1 MNPVLER
8 QIAALNP
15 RQIEAVNITEGP
27 LLVVA
32 GAGSGKTRMLTMRIA
47 ALIERNGVDPSAILA
62 VTFTN
67 KAAKEMRERV
77 QALLP
82 GRGEGVTLTTFH
94 TFCSQLLRRWHEAA
108 GFPDGFTIYD
118 EDDSEKLMKLILNDL
133 NLDTKKCTPRSMLGV
148 ISQAKNELLGP
159 EEFKPP
165 LSEAERITT
174 IYTRYQEA
182 LKKNQAVDFDDLIFC
197 VWKMLNA
204 RPDLLEKLQNR
215 YRYFLVDEYQD
226 TNTAQYKLIALLSSG
241 SRNLCVVGDEDQS
254 IYSWRGATIRNIR
267 EFEKDFPGARV
278 VYLEQNYRSTQGI
291 LDAASA
297 VISNNAG
304 IHKKQL
310 WTTNGAGEL
319 PRFLHTAD
327 DRDEADRIVGEI
339 RKLSREGIPYGQ
351 MAVLFRMN
359 SLSRTVEQALT
370 GQGIPY
376 EVTGGLKFFQRREVK
391 DILAY
396 LRFLGNRND
405 SISLRRIINTPRRG
419 IGDTTVERLAAGGDL
434 WGEVM
439 AQAAASPRSKTGAF
453 VKLMEELV
461 ETAAGSS
468 VSMLAKTV
476 LDRTQYIDWLYETE
490 EEDDAK
496 DRESNVESLLADI
509 RFQEEENPK
518 LTLREYLEKVAL
530 HADVDDLDEAA
541 ERVHL
546 MTLHNAKGLEFPVV
560 FLIAMEEGVFPHHSS
575 KDLPEQLEEE
585 RRLAYVGM
593 TRAMRRLYMTAARRR
608 MMFGGWMNNIVS
620 RFIGEVP
627 SSMIEGKPAGG
638 IFGSGS
644 GSSGGWRPSTGSAAA
659 YSFTRS
665 QSGTEPSRDIR
676 ASESERKAPSY
687 AFRKTSEPGS
697 SATGHASAPEH
708 PAGSEPGTMLNLQAG
723 TDVMHQIFGK
733 GRVTATEGSSLG
745 DFRLTIDFEKV
756 GRKTLLLQ
764 YATLRVIKKQHT
776 QEVKGC

>member
-1 MNPVLER
+1 MNPALEH
-8 QIAALNP
+8 QIAGLNP
-15 RQIEAVNITEGP
+15 RQAEAVSITEGP

-47 ALIERNGVDPSAILA
+47 ALIEKHGVDPRAILA

-82 GRGEGVTLTTFH
+82 GWGEAVKLTTFH
-94 TFCSQLLRRWHEAA
+94 TFCSQLLRQWHEAA
-108 GFPDGFTIYD
+108 GFPDSFTIYD
-118 EDDSEKLMKLILNDL
+118 EDDSEKLMKLVLADL
-133 NLDTKKCTPRSMLGV
+133 NLDPKKFTPRAMQSL
-148 ISQAKNELLGP
+148 ISQAKNELQGP

-165 LSEAERITT
+165 HFEAARITEV
-174 IYTRYQEA
+174 YKRYQEA
-182 LKKNQAVDFDDLIFC
+182 LTKNQAVDFDDLIFC

-204 RPDLLEKLQNR
+204 RPDLLERLQDR

-226 TNTAQYKLIALLSSG
+226 TNTAQYKLIALLSSA

-267 EFEKDFPGARV
+267 EFEKDFAGARV
-278 VYLEQNYRSTQGI
+278 VCLDQNYRSTQGI

-310 WTTNGAGEL
+310 WTTNGAGER
-319 PRFLHTAD
+319 PRFIHAAD

-339 RKLSREGIPYGQ
+339 RKLAREGVLYGQ
-351 MAVLFRMN
+351 ITVLFRMN
-359 SLSRTVEQALT
+359 SLSRTIEQALSS
-370 GQGIPY
+370 QMIPY

-391 DILAY
+391 DILSY

-419 IGDTTVERLAAGGDL
+419 IGDTTVSRLAESGDL
-434 WGEVM
+434 WGETM
-439 AQAAASPRSKTGAF
+439 IQAGASPRGKIAAF
-453 VKLMEELV
+453 VNLMEGLV
-461 ETAAGSS
+461 GTTETAPVS
-468 VSMLAKTV
+468 VLAREI
-476 LDRTQYIDWLYETE
+476 LNRTKYIDWLYETE
-490 EEDDAK
+490 DEDDAK

-509 RFQEEENPK
+509 RFQEEDNPN

-560 FLIAMEEGVFPHHSS
+560 FLMAMEEGVFPHHSS
-575 KDLPEQLEEE
+575 KDLPQQLEEE

-593 TRAMRRLYMTAARRR
+593 TRAMRRLYLTAARRR
-608 MMFGGWMNNIVS
+608 MMFGGWTSNLVS

-627 SSMIEGKPAGG
+627 AGMLEGRPGG
-638 IFGSGS
+638 GTGI
-644 GSSGGWRPSTGSAAA
+644 GSSTPGWRPSSGSASAF
-659 YSFTRS
+659 SFSKS
-665 QSGTEPSRDIR
+665 QVPAEKTRDIR
-676 ASESERKAPSY
+676 ASDSGDPAPSY
-687 AFRKTSEPGS
+687 SFKKSSESQPGG
-697 SATGHASAPEH
+697 TGRPTAAGH
-708 PAGSEPGTMLNLQAG
+708 PADSEPGTMLNLGKG
-723 TDVMHQIFGK
+723 TNVFHQIFGK

-745 DFRLTIDFEKV
+745 DFRLTIDFENV

-764 YATLRVIKKQHT
+764 YATLRVIK
-776 QEVKGC
+776 

>member
-1 MNPVLER
+1 MNPALER
-8 QIAALNP
+8 QIAGLNP
-15 RQIEAVNITEGP
+15 RQSEAVGITEGP

-47 ALIERNGVDPSAILA
+47 ALIERHGVDPTAILA

-82 GRGEGVTLTTFH
+82 GRGAAVTLTTFH

-108 GFPDGFTIYD
+108 GFPDSFTIYD
-118 EDDSEKLMKLILNDL
+118 EDDSEKLMKLVLADL
-133 NLDTKKCTPRSMLGV
+133 NLDAKKYTPRAMQSLV
-148 ISQAKNELLGP
+148 SQAKNELQGP

-165 LSEAERITT
+165 HLEAARITEV
-174 IYTRYQEA
+174 YKRYQEA
-182 LKKNQAVDFDDLIFC
+182 LTKNQAVDFDDLIFC

-204 RPDLLEKLQNR
+204 RPDLLERLQER

-226 TNTAQYKLIALLSSG
+226 TNTAQYKLIALLSSA

-278 VYLEQNYRSTQGI
+278 VLLDQNYRSTQGI

-297 VISNNAG
+297 VIANNAG
-304 IHKKQL
+304 THKKSL

-319 PRFLHTAD
+319 PRFIHAAD

-339 RKLSREGIPYGQ
+339 RKLAREGVPYGQ
-351 MAVLFRMN
+351 ISVLFRMN
-359 SLSRTVEQALT
+359 SLSRTIEQALT
-370 GQGIPY
+370 SQGIPY

-391 DILAY
+391 DILSY

-419 IGDTTVERLAAGGDL
+419 IGETTVARLAATGDL

-439 AQAAASPRSKTGAF
+439 VQAAASPRAKIAAF
-453 VKLMEELV
+453 VRLMEEFVGLS
-461 ETAAGSS
+461 ETTP
-468 VSMLAKTV
+468 VSQLTKAV
-476 LDRTQYIDWLYETE
+476 LDRTEYVEWLYETE
-490 EEDDAK
+490 DEEDAK
-496 DRESNVESLLADI
+496 ERESNVESLLADI
-509 RFQEEENPK
+509 RFQEEENPQ

-530 HADVDDLDEAA
+530 HADVDDLDEAC

-560 FLIAMEEGVFPHHSS
+560 FVVAMEEGVFPHHSS
-575 KDLPEQLEEE
+575 KDLPHQLEEE

-593 TRAMRRLYMTAARRR
+593 TRAMRRLYLTAARRR
-608 MMFGGWMNNIVS
+608 MMFGGWMNNPVS
-620 RFIGEVP
+620 RFISEVP
-627 SSMIEGKPAGG
+627 AGMLEGRPAGG
-638 IFGSGS
+638 
-644 GSSGGWRPSTGSAAA
+644 SSSGWRPSSGSAAA
-659 YSFTRS
+659 FSFTKT
-665 QSGTEPSRDIR
+665 QAPAEKTRDIR
-676 ASESERKAPSY
+676 ESDPGSPTPGY
-687 AFRKTSEPGS
+687 SFRKPAESPV
-697 SATGHASAPEH
+697 SAAAGQ
-708 PAGSEPGTMLNLQAG
+708 PAASEPGTMLNIEKG
-723 TDVMHQIFGK
+723 TDVFHQIFGK

-745 DFRLTIDFEKV
+745 DFRLTIDFENV

-764 YATLRVIKKQHT
+764 YATLRVIKKQTT

>member
-1 MNPVLER
+1 MNAALER
-8 QIAALNP
+8 QIAGLNP
-15 RQIEAVNITEGP
+15 RQAEAVGITEGP

-47 ALIERNGVDPSAILA
+47 ALIERHGVDPTAILA

-82 GRGEGVTLTTFH
+82 GRGEAVTLTTFH
-94 TFCSQLLRRWHEAA
+94 TFCSQLLRKWHEAA
-108 GFPDGFTIYD
+108 GFPEGFTIYD
-118 EDDSEKLMKLILNDL
+118 EDDSEKLMKLVLADL
-133 NLDTKKCTPRSMLGV
+133 NLDPKKCTPRAMQSV
-148 ISQAKNELLGP
+148 ISQAKNELQGP

-165 LSEAERITT
+165 HPEAERIKAV
-174 IYTRYQEA
+174 YKRYQEA
-182 LKKNQAVDFDDLIFC
+182 LTKNQAMDFDDLIFC
-197 VWKMLNA
+197 VWKLLNA
-204 RPDLLEKLQNR
+204 RPDLLARLQER

-226 TNTAQYKLIALLSSG
+226 TNTAQYKLIALLSSA

-267 EFEKDFPGARV
+267 EFEKDFQGARV

-297 VISNNAG
+297 VIANNAG
-304 IHKKQL
+304 THKKRL

-319 PRFLHTAD
+319 PRFIHAAD
-327 DRDEADRIVGEI
+327 DREEADRIASEI
-339 RKLSREGIPYGQ
+339 RTLERDGIPYGE
-351 MAVLFRMN
+351 MAILFRMN
-359 SLSRTVEQALT
+359 SLSRTVEQALSSRT
-370 GQGIPY
+370 IPY

-405 SISLRRIINTPRRG
+405 SIALRRIINTPRRG
-419 IGDTTVERLAAGGDL
+419 IGDTTVSKLAASGDL

-439 AQAAASPRSKTGAF
+439 VQAGASPRGKIAAF
-453 VKLMEELV
+453 LKLMEELV
-461 ETAAGSS
+461 GTAEHAT
-468 VSMLAKTV
+468 VSALTKAI
-476 LDRTQYIDWLYETE
+476 LDRTSYFDWLNETE
-490 EEDDAK
+490 EEKEAE
-496 DRESNVESLLADI
+496 DRISNVESLLADI
-509 RFQEEENPK
+509 RFQEEENPQ
-518 LTLREYLEKVAL
+518 LSLREYLEKVAL
-530 HADVDDLDEAA
+530 HADVDDLDETA

-560 FLIAMEEGVFPHHSS
+560 FLMAMEEGVFPHHSS
-575 KDLPEQLEEE
+575 KDLPHQLEEE

-608 MMFGGWMNNIVS
+608 MMFGGWTGNLVS
-620 RFIGEVP
+620 RFISEVP
-627 SSMIEGKPAGG
+627 AGMLTGRPAGG
-638 IFGSGS
+638 SGS
-644 GSSGGWRPSTGSAAA
+644 AGTNWHPTPGSAA
-659 YSFTRS
+659 SFSFLKS
-665 QSGTEPSRDIR
+665 QAPAEESRDIR
-676 ASESERKAPSY
+676 TPNPAAQAPGYS
-687 AFRKTSEPGS
+687 FRKSTETSPAAES
-697 SATGHASAPEH
+697 RSAAPDH
-708 PAGSEPGTMLNLQAG
+708 PANSEPGTMLNLQSG
-723 TDVMHQIFGK
+723 SDVFHQVFGK
-733 GRVTATEGSSLG
+733 GRVALVEGRSLG

-764 YATLRVIKKQHT
+764 YASLRVIKKQHT

>member
-1 MNPVLER
+1 MNASLEH
-8 QIAALNP
+8 QLAGLNP
-15 RQIEAVNITEGP
+15 RQIEAVEITEGP

-47 ALIERNGVDPSAILA
+47 SLIERKGVDPSAILA

-82 GRGEGVTLTTFH
+82 GRGEAVTLTTFH

-108 GFPDGFTIYD
+108 GFPEGFTIYD
-118 EDDSEKLMKLILNDL
+118 EDDSEKLMKLVLADL
-133 NLDTKKCTPRSMLGV
+133 ELDPKKYTPRAMLAL
-148 ISQAKNELLGP
+148 ISQAKNELEGP
-159 EEFKPP
+159 DEFKPP
-165 LSEAERITT
+165 HFEAERITAV
-174 IYTRYQEA
+174 YRRYQEA
-182 LKKNQAVDFDDLIFC
+182 LTKNQAVDFDDLIFC

-204 RPDLLEKLQNR
+204 RPDLLERIQQR

-226 TNTAQYKLIALLSSG
+226 TNTAQYKLIALLSSA

-267 EFEKDFPGARV
+267 EFEKDFAGARV

-297 VISNNAG
+297 VIANNAG
-304 IHKKQL
+304 IHKKRL
-310 WTTNGAGEL
+310 WTTNGAGEI
-319 PRFLHTAD
+319 PRFIHTSD
-327 DRDEADRIVGEI
+327 DREEAERIVSEI
-339 RKLSREGIPYGQ
+339 RRLERDGTPFGQ

-359 SLSRTVEQALT
+359 SLSRTIEQALS
-370 GQGIPY
+370 GQMIPY
-376 EVTGGLKFFQRREVK
+376 DVTGGLKFFERREVK

-419 IGDTTVERLAAGGDL
+419 IGDATVTKLAASGDL
-434 WGEVM
+434 WGEVL
-439 AQAAASPRSKTGAF
+439 AQAAGSPQSKLGAF
-453 VKLMEELV
+453 VKLMEELA
-461 ETAAGSS
+461 ETAENAPVS
-468 VSMLAKTV
+468 VLTKTI
-476 LDRTQYIDWLYETE
+476 LERTQYIEWLYETE
-490 EEDDAK
+490 EEEEAK

-509 RFQEEENPK
+509 RFQEEENRH

-530 HADVDDLDEAA
+530 HASADDIDEAA

-560 FLIAMEEGVFPHHSS
+560 FLMAMEEGVFPHHSS
-575 KDLPEQLEEE
+575 KDLPHQLEEE

-593 TRAMRRLYMTAARRR
+593 TRAMRRLYLTAARRR
-608 MMFGGWMNNIVS
+608 MMFGGWLSNPVS

-627 SSMIEGKPAGG
+627 PGMLEGRPGGGTSAG
-638 IFGSGS
+638 FAGSGTS
-644 GSSGGWRPSTGSAAA
+644 WRPSPGSSTPA
-659 YSFTRS
+659 YTFTRPQAS
-665 QSGTEPSRDIR
+665 AEPSRDIR
-676 ASESERKAPSY
+676 AQAPAKPLPSY
-687 AFRKTSEPGS
+687 GFRKIATPAAGSPSPGS
-697 SATGHASAPEH
+697 GVTPEN
-708 PAGSEPGTMLNLQAG
+708 SEPGTMLNLQAG
-723 TDVMHQIFGK
+723 ADVVHQIFGR
-733 GRVTATEGSSLG
+733 GRVASTEGSHLG
-745 DFRLTIDFEKV
+745 EFRLTIDFATV

-764 YATLRVIKKQHT
+764 YAALRVIKK
-776 QEVKGC
+776 

>member
-1 MNPVLER
+1 MSASLER
-8 QIAALNP
+8 QLAGLNP
-15 RQIEAVNITEGP
+15 RQIEAVEITEGP

-47 ALIERNGVDPSAILA
+47 SLIERKGVDPSAILA

-82 GRGEGVTLTTFH
+82 GRGEAVTLTTFH

-108 GFPDGFTIYD
+108 GFPEGFTIYD
-118 EDDSEKLMKLILNDL
+118 EDDSEKLMKLVLAAL
-133 NLDTKKCTPRSMLGV
+133 ELDPKKYTPRAMLSL
-148 ISQAKNELLGP
+148 ISQAKNELEGP

-165 LSEAERITT
+165 HFESERITT
-174 IYTRYQEA
+174 VYRRYQEA
-182 LKKNQAVDFDDLIFC
+182 LTKNQAVDFDDLIFC

-204 RPDLLEKLQNR
+204 RPDLLERLQQR

-226 TNTAQYKLIALLSSG
+226 TNTAQYKLIALLSSA

-267 EFEKDFPGARV
+267 EFEKDFAGARV

-297 VISNNAG
+297 VIANNAG
-304 IHKKQL
+304 THKKQL

-319 PRFLHTAD
+319 PRFIHTSD
-327 DRDEADRIVGEI
+327 DREEAERIVSEI
-339 RKLSREGIPYGQ
+339 RRLEREGIPYGQ

-359 SLSRTVEQALT
+359 SLSRTIEQALSA
-370 GQGIPY
+370 QMIPY
-376 EVTGGLKFFQRREVK
+376 DVTGGLKFFERREVK

-419 IGDTTVERLAAGGDL
+419 IGDATVAKLAATGDL
-434 WGEVM
+434 WGETLV
-439 AQAAASPRSKTGAF
+439 QAAASPRGKLAAF

-461 ETAAGSS
+461 ETAANAPVS
-468 VSMLAKTV
+468 VLAKTI
-476 LDRTQYIDWLYETE
+476 LERTQYIEWLYETE
-490 EEDDAK
+490 EEDEAK

-509 RFQEEENPK
+509 RFQEEENRQ

-530 HADVDDLDEAA
+530 HAAVDDVDEAA

-560 FLIAMEEGVFPHHSS
+560 FLMAMEEGVFPHHSS
-575 KDLPEQLEEE
+575 KDLPHQLEEE

-593 TRAMRRLYMTAARRR
+593 TRAMRRLYLTAARRR
-608 MMFGGWMNNIVS
+608 MMFGGWLSNPVS

-627 SSMIEGKPAGG
+627 AGMLEGRPGGGASAG
-638 IFGSGS
+638 FAGSGT
-644 GSSGGWRPSTGSAAA
+644 GWRPSSGSSAPA
-659 YSFTRS
+659 YSFART
-665 QSGTEPSRDIR
+665 QPPAEPSRDIR
-676 ASESERKAPSY
+676 AQTPAKPLPSY
-687 AFRKTSEPGS
+687 GFRKIATPAAGS
-697 SATGHASAPEH
+697 SPSGSGVTPEN
-708 PAGSEPGTMLNLQAG
+708 SEPGTMLNLQAG
-723 TDVMHQIFGK
+723 THVVHQIFGH
-733 GRVTATEGSSLG
+733 GHVVSTDGSGLG
-745 DFRLTIDFEKV
+745 DFRLTIDFATA

-764 YATLRVIKKQHT
+764 YAALRVIKK
-776 QEVKGC
+776 